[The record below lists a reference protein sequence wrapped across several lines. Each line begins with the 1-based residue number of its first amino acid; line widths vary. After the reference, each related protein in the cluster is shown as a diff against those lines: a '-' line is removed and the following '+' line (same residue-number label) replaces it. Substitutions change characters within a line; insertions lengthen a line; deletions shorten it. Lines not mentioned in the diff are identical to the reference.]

1 MPKYGITET
10 NIEVERLL
18 DKTQN
23 PRHRYLLMAFARHRY
38 LEIAGRYS
46 ELLGPDMTVEQSRV
60 PLQHHRAAV
69 VQARRA

>member
-23 PRHRYLLMAFARHRY
+23 PRHRYLLMASPAT
-38 LEIAGRYS
+38 A
-46 ELLGPDMTVEQSRV
+46 T
-60 PLQHHRAAV
+60 
-69 VQARRA
+69 